1 VDHRLFLNS
10 SAGRPRRAEQGYWT
24 FLPNPLPPSVE
35 FSSDLVAALSKA
47 DLSLGR
53 LGGLGQV
60 LPNPN
65 LLVVPYVRREAV
77 LSSRIEGTR
86 SSLSDLFYY
95 EATEEPARASS
106 DVREVANHVR
116 AMQHGLDR
124 LIELPLSLRLLRE
137 IHARLVEGVRGRE
150 LTPGEYRGS
159 QNWVG
164 PPGCTL
170 DEAIYVPPTVT
181 DMHSALGALEGFLH
195 SRPDMPLLVR
205 CALAHYQFE
214 AIHPF
219 LDGNG
224 RIGRLLITLLLCE
237 RGALP
242 QPLLYLSAYFERLR
256 SEYYDR
262 LLAVSQSGD
271 WAGWIGFFLR
281 GVEEQARDA
290 IECGNRILKL
300 HGQYQEKLTKLGVP
314 ANYLRV
320 ADELFANP
328 YSTVSSLARR
338 LSVSFPTAAAAI
350 RKLEEL
356 GIVREVTGRPRNKVY
371 LAEELLRIVG
381 GGTDHS
387 R

>member
-1 VDHRLFLNS
+1 M
-10 SAGRPRRAEQGYWT
+10 
-24 FLPNPLPPSVE
+24 
-35 FSSDLVAALSKA
+35 SKA

-53 LGGLGQV
+53 LSGLGQV

-77 LSSRIEGTR
+77 LSSRIEGTQ

-95 EATEEPARASS
+95 EATEEPARGSS
-106 DVREVANHVR
+106 DVREVANYVR

-124 LIELPLSLRLLRE
+124 LNELPLSLRLLRE

-150 LTPGEYRGS
+150 LTPGEYRRS

-170 DEAIYVPPTVT
+170 DGAIYVPPTVT

-195 SRPDMPLLVR
+195 SRPDIPLLVQ
-205 CALAHYQFE
+205 CALVHYQFE

-224 RIGRLLITLLLCE
+224 RIGRLLTTFLLCE
-237 RGALP
+237 RGTLP

-271 WAGWIGFFLR
+271 WTGWIGFFLR

-300 HGQYQEKLTKLGVP
+300 QRQYQEKLTKLGVP
-314 ANYLRV
+314 PNYLRV

-328 YSTVSSLARR
+328 YCTVSSLARK
-338 LSVSFPTAAAAI
+338 LSVSFPTAAAAT

-371 LAEELLRIVG
+371 LAEELLRAVG
-381 GGTDHS
+381 GGTDHG